1 LERLDNQYQSF
12 EIKNLVIDQSEVNN
26 KFTVTETFDFDADQS
41 VDVIS
46 NKTMVN
52 PFLGL
57 ANFLNPFT
65 SEERK
70 LPIYFGHAQQLR
82 FQATI
87 SINETMSV
95 EHLPE
100 SISININGDLLSF
113 VYRLTQSQGKINA
126 SITLDINQ
134 AIYNSGNYDEI
145 KEFFTRM
152 TAKMKEKI
160 ILVNK

>member
-1 LERLDNQYQSF
+1 
-12 EIKNLVIDQSEVNN
+12 
-26 KFTVTETFDFDADQS
+26 
-41 VDVIS
+41 
-46 NKTMVN
+46 
-52 PFLGL
+52 
-57 ANFLNPFT
+57 
-65 SEERK
+65 
-70 LPIYFGHAQQLR
+70 LR

-87 SINETMSV
+87 SIKETMSV